1 MEEELGKKNLL
12 RNVSVLTVL
21 MGRVQIIDLE
31 HRNLKHFLGWMTPL
45 CGSEWSVCSDIPYFS
60 GTEEVEGGPGR
71 EGRGG
76 WWMFPIKVVDV
87 SNKLV
92 C

>member
-1 MEEELGKKNLL
+1 
-12 RNVSVLTVL
+12 

-60 GTEEVEGGPGR
+60 GTEEVEGG
-71 EGRGG
+71 EGGG
-76 WWMFPIKVVDV
+76 CFQQASLLTHYLCKQQMYKQGMDDTGEGVV
-87 SNKLV
+87 S
-92 C
+92 